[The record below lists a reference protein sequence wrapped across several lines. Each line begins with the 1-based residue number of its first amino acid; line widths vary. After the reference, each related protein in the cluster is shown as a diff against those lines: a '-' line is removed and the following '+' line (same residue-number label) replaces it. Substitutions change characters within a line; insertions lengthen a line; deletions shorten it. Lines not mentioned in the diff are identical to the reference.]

1 MTKPP
6 MTGADYPEM
15 RSATRRQVMRAAA
28 FAGALAATS
37 ARAASGGSASA
48 PSDRALR
55 LMRDSLVWDNHSC
68 MPLRPGDTSFL
79 DQLGRHAS
87 VGTDVVILNVGFDAT
102 PWQDAFKMLATFRS
116 WLKAR
121 PNRFLLVETAADIDR
136 ARREGKLGIAFNL
149 EGGAAVDDT
158 PDLLEPFHALGVR
171 WMLIAYNR
179 NNRLGGGGQDTDSG
193 LTEFGRRVIRRM
205 EALGI
210 LLCCSHT
217 GYRTAREAMEFAEKP
232 VIFSHSNAL
241 ALRNHPRNI
250 PDDLMMA
257 CARTGGVVNIN
268 GIGEFL
274 GRNDNSTE
282 TIVRHIRY
290 IADRVGPDH
299 VGLGLDYVFDSQELD
314 AYIRNNP
321 QLFPAEAGYTGGVR
335 MVEPERIPLI
345 VDQLLAAGWSDNQVK
360 GLLGANNYRLAAAI
374 WRGS

>member
-1 MTKPP
+1 
-6 MTGADYPEM
+6 M
-15 RSATRRQVMRAAA
+15 RIAATSEPAAPLRPLATRRELIRAGA
-28 FAGALAATS
+28 AGALLAASTAPS
-37 ARAASGGSASA
+37 RAAGLSGG
-48 PSDRALR
+48 PSERALR
-55 LMRDSLVWDNHSC
+55 LTRDSLVWDNHSC
-68 MPLRPGDTSFL
+68 MPLRPGDTAFL

-87 VGTDVVILNVGFDAT
+87 VGTDVVILNVGFDGT
-102 PWQDAFKMLATFRS
+102 PWHDAFKVLATFRS

-121 PNRFLLVETAADIDR
+121 PDRFLLVETAADIDR

-149 EGGAAVDDT
+149 EGGAAVDDL

-193 LTEFGRRVIRRM
+193 LTDFGRRVIRRM
-205 EALGI
+205 EDLGI

-241 ALRNHPRNI
+241 ALRDHPRNI
-250 PDDLMMA
+250 PDDLMIA

-268 GIGEFL
+268 GIGDFL

-282 TIVRHIRY
+282 AIVRHIRY
-290 IADRVGPDH
+290 ITDRVGPDH
-299 VGLGLDYVFDSQELD
+299 VGLGLDYVFDAQELD
-314 AYIRNNP
+314 DYIRNNP
-321 QLFPAEAGYTGGVR
+321 QLFPADAGYAGGAR

-345 VDQLLAAGWSDNQVK
+345 VDHLMAAGWSDGHVK
-360 GLLGANNYRLAAAI
+360 GLLGANNYRLAAGS
-374 WRGS
+374 WRAS